1 MLVPKF
7 KNNEMQKKAMRD
19 KKMAAEM
26 AAMIARAK
34 KDIKSNDHNKR
45 ELAEDVLDAE
55 YGKFMDL
62 STMNTGKTRAP

>member
-1 MLVPKF
+1 VLVPKF